1 MGGVV
6 RKNLE
11 VTLWGWGTVAG
22 LPPTGGAGCR
32 CAWVDCK
39 RGRLQMCM
47 GRLRMHMGGW
57 GLGNPHC
64 VNKAQQH
71 CFCPTE
77 KGSTF

>member
-6 RKNLE
+6 RKSLE

-39 RGRLQMCM
+39 RGRLQMCI
-47 GRLRMHMGGW
+47 GW
-57 GLGNPHC
+57 VADVYGWVADVHGAGC
-64 VNKAQQH
+64 GCAWVD
-71 CFCPTE
+71 
-77 KGSTF
+77 